1 MLFIFGFWI
10 ATMGICLIV
19 EDLIRPKIGM
29 VWLGS
34 VNFTIGAY
42 LLALHFNIA

>member
-1 MLFIFGFWI
+1 MLFIFGFWLS
-10 ATMGICLIV
+10 TSGICLIM
-19 EDLIRPKIGM
+19 EDLIRPKFGM

-34 VNFTIGAY
+34 ANLTLGAY